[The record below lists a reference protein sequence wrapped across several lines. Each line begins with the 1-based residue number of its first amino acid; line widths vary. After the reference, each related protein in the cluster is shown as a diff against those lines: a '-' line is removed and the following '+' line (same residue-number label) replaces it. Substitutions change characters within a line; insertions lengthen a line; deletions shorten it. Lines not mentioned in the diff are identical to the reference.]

1 MSQLPKPQP
10 IQANYTPQHEDS
22 HAILADLKDQRIE
35 KLETEAQRLTTI
47 IKALREQCTKAT
59 ERADQAE
66 YMLKAAG
73 LSDINHYMTQL
84 KEQAALIDHKDQHIR
99 TQAVE
104 IASLRR
110 RLNDL
115 KAGRNV
121 AQEWHDEPGEERE
134 DLP

>member
-1 MSQLPKPQP
+1 M
-10 IQANYTPQHEDS
+10 ANPELTHPQHDES
-22 HAILADLKDQRIE
+22 RAILADLREQRVE
-35 KLETEAQRLTTI
+35 RLEADVQRQAGI

-73 LSDINHYMTQL
+73 LSDINNYMTQL

-104 IASLRR
+104 IVSLRR
-110 RLNDL
+110 QLNDL
-115 KAGRNV
+115 KAGKNV
-121 AQEWHDEPGEERE
+121 AQEWHDEPGAERE

>member
-1 MSQLPKPQP
+1 VGLDHPQS
-10 IQANYTPQHEDS
+10 TEDS
-22 HAILADLKDQRIE
+22 HAILADLKSQSVE
-35 KLETEAQRLTTI
+35 KLETQTQRLTSI
-47 IKALREQCTKAT
+47 IKALREQCTKAI

-84 KEQAALIDHKDQHIR
+84 KEQAALIEHKDQHIR

-104 IASLRR
+104 IVSLRR
-110 RLNDL
+110 QLNDL
-115 KAGRNV
+115 KSGKNV
-121 AQEWHDEPGEERE
+121 AQEWHDEPGDKRE

>member
-1 MSQLPKPQP
+1 MGLDHPQS
-10 IQANYTPQHEDS
+10 TEDS
-22 HAILADLKDQRIE
+22 HAILADLKSQSVE
-35 KLETEAQRLTTI
+35 KLETQTQRLTSI
-47 IKALREQCTKAT
+47 IKALREQCTKAI

-84 KEQAALIDHKDQHIR
+84 KEQAALIEHKDQHIR

-104 IASLRR
+104 IVSLRR
-110 RLNDL
+110 QLNDL
-115 KAGRNV
+115 KSGKNV
-121 AQEWHDEPGEERE
+121 AQEWHDEPGDKRE

>member
-1 MSQLPKPQP
+1 MGLIHPQS
-10 IQANYTPQHEDS
+10 TEDS
-22 HAILADLKDQRIE
+22 HAILADLKSQSVE
-35 KLETEAQRLTTI
+35 KLETQTQRLTST
-47 IKALREQCTKAT
+47 IKALREQCTKAN

-84 KEQAALIDHKDQHIR
+84 KEQAALIEHKDRHARI
-99 TQAVE
+99 QALE
-104 IASLRR
+104 IVSLRK

-121 AQEWHDEPGEERE
+121 AQEWHDELGAERE